1 MQVEVHIVNAFIDGD
16 AGGNP
21 AGVVIDAD
29 GLSSAHKLAVAQQ
42 VGLSETAF
50 VSASSTATLKLE
62 FFTPTRQIAH
72 CGHATIATFSLLR
85 QLGRVPQ
92 GLLSKET
99 IDGNRQIIVE
109 GDMAFME
116 QKAPRYQPIV
126 VESALHHR
134 VMASLGLLNAKASIA
149 SEPIVVNT
157 GNSFLLLALADEAAV
172 ARLAPDMKQV
182 EAISEELDLIG
193 YYVFSRATQQPGRH
207 AGARMFAPRYGIPEE
222 SGTGMA
228 AGPLACWLH
237 DHGGVSDRDI
247 FIEQGRLM
255 RPASPCVIK
264 VVLDRAQGRVTGLM
278 AGGMARVQSTRWV
291 EV

>member
-1 MQVEVHIVNAFIDGD
+1 MRVEVHTVNAFVDGD

-21 AGVVIDAD
+21 AGVVVEAD
-29 GLSSAHKLAVAQQ
+29 GLSAAQKLAVAQQ

-50 VSASSTATLKLE
+50 VSKSHSATLKLE

-72 CGHATIATFSLLR
+72 CGHATVATFSLLR

-99 IDGNRQIIVE
+99 IDGNRRIIVE

-116 QKAPRYQPIV
+116 QKAPRYQPIASD
-126 VESALHHR
+126 SAMHGR
-134 VMASLGLLNAKASIA
+134 VIASLGLSDAPAMVASA
-149 SEPIVVNT
+149 PVVVNT
-157 GNSFLLLALADEAAV
+157 GNAFLLLALNNETSV
-172 ARLAPDMKQV
+172 VRLMPDMKLV
-182 EAISEELDLIG
+182 EAVSEELDVIG

-207 AGARMFAPRYGIPEE
+207 AGARMFAPRYGISEE

-264 VVLDRAQGRVTGLM
+264 VVLESEQGKLSGLM

>member
-1 MQVEVHIVNAFIDGD
+1 MQVEVHTVNAFVDGD

-21 AGVVIDAD
+21 AGVVVDAD
-29 GLSSAHKLAVAQQ
+29 GLSTGQKLAVAQQ

-50 VSASSTATLKLE
+50 VSKSHSATLKLE

-72 CGHATIATFSLLR
+72 CGHATVATFSLLR

-99 IDGNRQIIVE
+99 IDGNRRIIVE

-116 QKAPRYQPIV
+116 QKAPRYQPIAPGTDLD
-126 VESALHHR
+126 SR
-134 VMASLGLLNAKASIA
+134 VMTSLGLQTARTVVVSG
-149 SEPIVVNT
+149 PVVVNT
-157 GNSFLLLALADEAAV
+157 GNSFLLLALTDEAAV

-182 EAISEELDLIG
+182 EAISDELDLIG
-193 YYVFSRATQQPGRH
+193 YYAFSRTTQQPGRH
-207 AGARMFAPRYGIPEE
+207 AGARMFAPRYGILEE

-237 DHGGVSDRDI
+237 DHGGVSESNV

-264 VVLDRAQGRVTGLM
+264 VVLEHAQGRVTGLM
-278 AGGMARVQSTRWV
+278 AGGRARVHSTRWAQV
-291 EV
+291 